1 MESSNLVFEKKE
13 YLLLKRLINLSV
25 YVNDETSLNTL
36 EKLSSSL
43 EKAQINHDLDMPKNV
58 VRINS
63 MVTLSFMDLHVSTLQ
78 LVMPSENQSGQN
90 KVSIVTLLGAA
101 LIGQREGTTITL
113 KDSTRIMKFKIIK
126 VNQVN
131 KNISLDMIL

>member
-25 YVNDETSLNTL
+25 YVNNETSLSTL
-36 EKLSSSL
+36 EKLSRSL

-101 LIGQREGTTITL
+101 LIGQKEGTTISL

>member
-101 LIGQREGTTITL
+101 LIGQREGTTISL

>member
-13 YLLLKRLINLSV
+13 YLLLKRLINLSF